1 MAFHSLPILPAVK
14 SIKELERVLK
24 SPYMYI
30 VLLDSHVAQL
40 KHIVRLAEQHG
51 KKILLHADM
60 INGLK
65 NDEYAAEFLSQEIR
79 PAGLISTR
87 AGVIRVAKQ
96 KGLIAIQR
104 VFLLDT
110 IALEK
115 SYLLIEKTQPDYIE
129 VLPGIMP
136 HIIKEVS
143 QRTGIPILAG
153 GLIRTVEDVEN
164 AIQAGATFV
173 TTSNRELIA
182 HYENGMDTRR

>member
-14 SIKELERVLK
+14 SIKELERVLN

-40 KHIVRLAEQHG
+40 KHIVKLAEQHG

-65 NDEYAAEFLSQEIR
+65 NDDYAAEFLCQEIR

-115 SYLLIEKTQPDYIE
+115 SYALIEKTQPDYIE

-143 QRTGIPILAG
+143 SRTGIPIFAG
-153 GLIRTVEDVEN
+153 GLIRTVEDVDN
-164 AIQAGATFV
+164 AMQAGATFV
-173 TTSNRELIA
+173 TTSNHELIA
-182 HYENGMDTRR
+182 HYQNSAV

>member
-1 MAFHSLPILPAVK
+1 MSFHSLPILPAVK
-14 SIKELERVLK
+14 SMRELERVLH

-40 KHIVRLAEQHG
+40 KNIVKLAEQHG

-65 NDEYAAEFLSQEIR
+65 NDEYAAEFLCQEIR

-115 SYLLIEKTQPDYIE
+115 SYVLIEKTQPTILKFFL
-129 VLPGIMP
+129 VLC
-136 HIIKEVS
+136 
-143 QRTGIPILAG
+143 PILSKK
-153 GLIRTVEDVEN
+153 
-164 AIQAGATFV
+164 FHP
-173 TTSNRELIA
+173 ELE
-182 HYENGMDTRR
+182 YLYLQVVSFEP